1 MGSNPTLSARSTSAW
16 HDRVE
21 LSPGPAL
28 SRRAFVAAGGALTL
42 AIYLPG
48 ARSSETETLR
58 ASAWISIDGSGRVAF
73 VCDRTDMGQGSPWA
87 LARIVA
93 EELDAPWDSV
103 SIAGMP
109 ENPAEWPRGVGTG
122 GSQSISGSYD
132 LLRQA
137 AASAREMLRLAAA
150 VEWGISPSECL
161 CRDGVVTNRATGAR
175 LEYGALVP
183 AAARL
188 DPPENPPLKDV
199 SDYRLVGR
207 SFPRPDIPPKTL
219 GSERYAIDV
228 RLPRQLTALIARSP
242 WPGSI
247 ARRAIYDASAVMDLP
262 GVADV
267 FEIPGDSHRPPGVV
281 VLADDF
287 WQAHQAREA
296 LDVKW
301 VAADGEPASG
311 AADPSAGFRSRLV
324 AALFEDA
331 APAASRGNV
340 QEALNDASARRVRAQ
355 YEAPF
360 LHHATME
367 PMNCTADVRANRC
380 EVWAPTQ
387 TQTRA
392 QALAAEL
399 TGLPPEAVRIHT
411 PALGGGFGRR
421 LQNDYLAEAVLA
433 SRHAGRPVKVIW
445 TREDDMRHG
454 YFRPAAISLLDG
466 AVNADGDL
474 SAWRQRIASPSL
486 RRQMRGMDVE
496 TDPSV
501 VQGAADMPYRIEN
514 LEVSHSSPVA
524 PVNLGAW
531 RSVGH
536 SFNCFFV
543 ETFIDEMA
551 HAAGRDPFAFRL
563 SLLPAESRMPAV
575 LARAAQEA
583 GWGRPL
589 PPQSGLGIACSP
601 SFRSFVAQVARV
613 SVVRGR
619 LRIERIDC
627 AVDCGLAVDPATLE
641 AQVSGGI
648 LYGLTAALHGKIHIG
663 PEGVKERN
671 FDSYRMLLMNDTPDI
686 RVHIVNSG
694 GPIGGVG
701 EVGVPP
707 AAPAVGNAIFAALGR
722 RLRALPFEL
731 PAAKPTPAGENL

>member
-1 MGSNPTLSARSTSAW
+1 MGSNPTLSARFSEY
-16 HDRVE
+16 DRVE
-21 LSPGPAL
+21 LSPATTL

-48 ARSSETETLR
+48 ARSSEAETLR

-109 ENPAEWPRGVGTG
+109 ENPANWPRGVGTG

-132 LLRQA
+132 LLREA

-150 VEWGISPSECL
+150 VQWGISPSECL

-207 SFPRPDIPPKTL
+207 SFPRADIPPKTL
-219 GSERYAIDV
+219 GAERYAIDV

-242 WPGSI
+242 WPGSVD
-247 ARRAIYDASAVMDLP
+247 RRAVYDASAVMDLP

-281 VLADDF
+281 VLAEDF
-287 WQAHQAREA
+287 WRAHKAREA

-301 VAADGEPASG
+301 VAADGAAASDS
-311 AADPSAGFRSRLV
+311 ADPSAGFRGRLV

-331 APAASRGNV
+331 APAASRGNAN
-340 QEALNDASARRVRAQ
+340 EALNDPSARRIRAQ

-445 TREDDMRHG
+445 TREDDMQHG
-454 YFRPAAISLLDG
+454 YFRPAAISLMDG
-466 AVNADGDL
+466 ALNADGDL
-474 SAWRQRIASPSL
+474 AAWRQRIASPSL
-486 RRQMRGMDVE
+486 LRQMRGMDLE
-496 TDPSV
+496 TDRTV
-501 VQGAADMPYRIEN
+501 VQGAADLPYRMEN

-543 ETFIDEMA
+543 ESFIDEMA

-563 SLLPAESRMPAV
+563 SLLPDESRMPAV
-575 LARAAQEA
+575 LVRAAQEA

-601 SFRSFVAQVARV
+601 SFGSFVAQVARV
-613 SVVRGR
+613 SVARGR
-619 LRIERIDC
+619 LRIECIDC

-648 LYGLTAALHGKIHIG
+648 LYGLTAALNGKIHIG
-663 PEGVKERN
+663 PEGVRERN
-671 FDSYRMLLMNDTPDI
+671 FDSYRMLLMNDAPDI

-694 GPIGGVG
+694 GPIGGIG

-722 RLRALPFEL
+722 RLRALPFQL
-731 PAAKPTPAGENL
+731 PAAGPAPGGENA

>member
-1 MGSNPTLSARSTSAW
+1 MGSNPTLSARFSEY
-16 HDRVE
+16 DRVE
-21 LSPGPAL
+21 LSPATTL
-28 SRRAFVAAGGALTL
+28 TRRAFVAAGGALTL

-48 ARSSETETLR
+48 ARSSEAETLR
-58 ASAWISIDGSGRVAF
+58 AGAWISIDGSGRVAF

-103 SIAGMP
+103 SVAGMP
-109 ENPAEWPRGVGTG
+109 ENPANWPRGVGTG

-132 LLRQA
+132 LLREA

-150 VEWGISPSECL
+150 VQWGISPSECL

-219 GSERYAIDV
+219 GFERYAIDV

-242 WPGSI
+242 WPGSV
-247 ARRAIYDASAVMDLP
+247 ARRAVYDAAAVMDLP

-267 FEIPGDSHRPPGVV
+267 FEISGDSHRPPGVV
-281 VLADDF
+281 VLAKDF
-287 WQAHQAREA
+287 WQAHQARQT

-301 VAADGEPASG
+301 VAAAAGSASG
-311 AADPSAGFRSRLV
+311 SDDPSAGFRARLV
-324 AALFEDA
+324 AALFEDT
-331 APAASRGNV
+331 APAASLGNA
-340 QEALNDASARRVRAQ
+340 QDALNDPSARRVRAQ

-445 TREDDMRHG
+445 TREDDMQNG
-454 YFRPAAISLLDG
+454 YFRPAAMSLMDG
-466 AVNADGDL
+466 ALNANGDL
-474 SAWRQRIASPSL
+474 TAWRQRIASPSL
-486 RRQMRGMDVE
+486 LRQMRGMDVE
-496 TDPSV
+496 TDRTV
-501 VQGAADMPYRIEN
+501 VQGAADMPYRMEN
-514 LEVSHSSPVA
+514 LEVSHLSPVA

-543 ETFIDEMA
+543 ESFIDEMA
-551 HAAGRDPFAFRL
+551 QAAGRDPYAFRL
-563 SLLPAESRMPAV
+563 SLLPAESRMAPV
-575 LARAAQEA
+575 LALAAQEA

-601 SFRSFVAQVARV
+601 SFGSYVAQVARV
-613 SVVRGR
+613 SVTRGR
-619 LRIERIDC
+619 LRVERIDC
-627 AVDCGLAVDPATLE
+627 AVDCGLAVDPATVE
-641 AQVSGGI
+641 AQVSGGV
-648 LYGLTAALHGKIHIG
+648 LYGLTAALHGKINIG
-663 PEGVKERN
+663 KDGVMERN

-686 RVHIVNSG
+686 RVHVVNSG
-694 GPIGGVG
+694 GPIGGIG

-707 AAPAVGNAIFAALGR
+707 VAPAVGNAIFAALGR
-722 RLRALPFEL
+722 RMRALPFEL
-731 PAAKPTPAGENL
+731 PAAGPARAGENV

>member
-1 MGSNPTLSARSTSAW
+1 MGSNPTLSARFDRTG
-16 HDRVE
+16 RVE
-21 LSPGPAL
+21 TLAGARL
-28 SRRAFVAAGGALTL
+28 NRRAFLAAGGALTL
-42 AIYLPG
+42 AISLPR
-48 ARSSETETLR
+48 ARSSEAEELR
-58 ASAWISIDGSGRVAF
+58 AGVWLSIDTSGRVAL

-93 EELDAPWDSV
+93 EELEAPWDSV

-109 ENPAEWPRGVGTG
+109 ENPAAWPRGVGTG
-122 GSQSISGSYD
+122 GSSSVSGSYD
-132 LLRQA
+132 LLREA

-150 VEWGISPSECL
+150 VEWGISPSECV
-161 CRDGVVTNRATGAR
+161 CRDGVVSNRATGAR

-188 DPPENPPLKDV
+188 DPPENPPLKDP
-199 SDYRLVGR
+199 SGYRLVGR
-207 SFPRPDIPPKTL
+207 SFPRPDIPPKAL

-228 RLPRQLTALIARSP
+228 LLPRQLTALIGRSP
-242 WPGSI
+242 WPGSV
-247 ARRAIYDASAVMDLP
+247 ARRAVYDAQAALDLP

-287 WQAHQAREA
+287 WQAFKAREA

-301 VAADGEPASG
+301 VDPDAGASG
-311 AADPSAGFRSRLV
+311 RADPSAGFRSRLA

-331 APAASRGNV
+331 APAAARGNV
-340 QEALNDASARRVRAQ
+340 RDALNDPSARRVRAQ

-392 QALAAEL
+392 QALAARL
-399 TGLPPEAVRIHT
+399 TGLPLEAVRIHT

-454 YFRPAAISLLDG
+454 YFRPAAISLMDG
-466 AVNADGDL
+466 ALDADGDL
-474 SAWRQRIASPSL
+474 TAWRHRVASPSL
-486 RRQMRGMDVE
+486 RRQMRGTDVE
-496 TDPSV
+496 IDPSV
-501 VQGAADMPYRIEN
+501 VQGAAELPYRIDN
-514 LEVSHSSPVA
+514 FEVSHAGPMA

-551 HAAGRDPFAFRL
+551 HAAGRDPYAFRL
-563 SLLPAESRMPAV
+563 SLLPPESRMAPV
-575 LARAAQEA
+575 LALAAQEA

-601 SFRSFVAQVARV
+601 SFGSYVAQVARV
-613 SVVRGR
+613 STARGR

-663 PEGVKERN
+663 QDGVKERN
-671 FDSYRMLLMNDTPDI
+671 FDSYRMLLMNDTPEI
-686 RVHIVNSG
+686 RVHVVNSG
-694 GPIGGVG
+694 GPIGGIG

-707 AAPAVGNAIFAALGR
+707 AAPAVGNAVFAALGR
-722 RLRALPFEL
+722 RIRALPIEL
-731 PAAKPTPAGENL
+731 PPTGPDRAGEKV

>member
-1 MGSNPTLSARSTSAW
+1 MGSNPTLSARFSEY
-16 HDRVE
+16 DRVE
-21 LSPGPAL
+21 LSPATTL
-28 SRRAFVAAGGALTL
+28 TRRAFVAAGGALTM
-42 AIYLPG
+42 AIYLPA
-48 ARSSETETLR
+48 ARSSEAETLR

-109 ENPAEWPRGVGTG
+109 ENPADWPRGVGTG

-132 LLRQA
+132 LLREA

-150 VEWGISPSECL
+150 VEWGISPSECF

-199 SDYRLVGR
+199 SEYRLVGS
-207 SFPRPDIPPKTL
+207 SFPRPDIPPKAL

-242 WPGSI
+242 WPGSV
-247 ARRAIYDASAVMDLP
+247 ARRAVYDAAAVMDIP

-281 VLADDF
+281 VLAEDF
-287 WQAHQAREA
+287 WQARQAREA

-301 VAADGEPASG
+301 VAADADVDSG
-311 AADPSAGFRSRLV
+311 RADPSAGFRGRLV
-324 AALFEDA
+324 AALYEDA
-331 APAASRGNV
+331 APAVSRGNA
-340 QEALNDASARRVRAQ
+340 QDALNDPSAQRVRAQ

-433 SRHAGRPVKVIW
+433 SRHAGCPVKVIW
-445 TREDDMRHG
+445 TREDDMQNG
-454 YFRPAAISLLDG
+454 YFRPAAMSLMDG
-466 AVNADGDL
+466 ALNADGDL
-474 SAWRQRIASPSL
+474 TAWRQRIASPSL
-486 RRQMRGMDVE
+486 LRQMRGMNVE
-496 TDPSV
+496 TDGTV
-501 VQGAADMPYRIEN
+501 VQGAADMPYRMEN
-514 LEVSHSSPVA
+514 FEVSHVSPVA

-563 SLLPAESRMPAV
+563 SLLPEESRMAAV

-601 SFRSFVAQVARV
+601 SFGSFVAQAARVAVAR
-613 SVVRGR
+613 GR
-619 LRIERIDC
+619 PRIERIDC

-648 LYGLTAALHGKIHIG
+648 LYALTAALHGKIHIG
-663 PEGVKERN
+663 PKGVKERN

-694 GPIGGVG
+694 GPIGGIG

-731 PAAKPTPAGENL
+731 PAAGPTGAGEKV

>member
-1 MGSNPTLSARSTSAW
+1 MGSNPTLSARFDRTG
-16 HDRVE
+16 RVE
-21 LSPGPAL
+21 TLAGAIL
-28 SRRAFVAAGGALTL
+28 NRRAFLAAGGALTL
-42 AIYLPG
+42 AISLPR
-48 ARSSETETLR
+48 ARSSEAEELR
-58 ASAWISIDGSGRVAF
+58 AGVWLSIDTSGRVAL

-93 EELDAPWDSV
+93 EELEAPWDSV

-109 ENPAEWPRGVGTG
+109 ENPAAWPRGVGTG
-122 GSQSISGSYD
+122 GSSSVSGSYG

-150 VEWGISPSECL
+150 VEWGISPSECV
-161 CRDGVVTNRATGAR
+161 CRDGVVSNRATGAR

-188 DPPENPPLKDV
+188 DPPENPPLKDP
-199 SDYRLVGR
+199 SGYRLVGR
-207 SFPRPDIPPKTL
+207 SFPRPDIPPKAL

-228 RLPRQLTALIARSP
+228 LLPRQLTALIDRSP
-242 WPGSI
+242 WPGSV
-247 ARRAIYDASAVMDLP
+247 ARRAVYDAQAALDLP

-301 VAADGEPASG
+301 VDPDAGASG
-311 AADPSAGFRSRLV
+311 RADPSAGFRSRLA

-331 APAASRGNV
+331 APAASEGNV
-340 QEALNDASARRVRAQ
+340 REALNDPSARRVRAQ

-392 QALAAEL
+392 QALAARL
-399 TGLPPEAVRIHT
+399 TGLPLEAVRIHT

-454 YFRPAAISLLDG
+454 YFRPPAISLMDG
-466 AVNADGDL
+466 ALDADGDL
-474 SAWRQRIASPSL
+474 TAWRHRVASPSL
-486 RRQMRGMDVE
+486 RRQMRGTDVE
-496 TDPSV
+496 IDPSV
-501 VQGAADMPYRIEN
+501 VQGAAELPYRIDN
-514 LEVSHSSPVA
+514 FEVSHAGPMA

-551 HAAGRDPFAFRL
+551 HAAGRDPYAFRL
-563 SLLPAESRMPAV
+563 SLLPPESRMAPV

-601 SFRSFVAQVARV
+601 SFGSYVAQVARV
-613 SVVRGR
+613 SAARGR

-663 PEGVKERN
+663 QDGVRERN

-686 RVHIVNSG
+686 RVHVINSG
-694 GPIGGVG
+694 GPIGGIG

-722 RLRALPFEL
+722 RIRALPIEL
-731 PAAKPTPAGENL
+731 PPTEPDRAGENV